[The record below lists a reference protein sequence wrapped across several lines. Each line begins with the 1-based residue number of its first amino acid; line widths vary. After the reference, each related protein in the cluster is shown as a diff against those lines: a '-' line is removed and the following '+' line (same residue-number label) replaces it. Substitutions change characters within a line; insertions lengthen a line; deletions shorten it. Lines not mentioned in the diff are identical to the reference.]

1 VARDIVINEISDK
14 LNRVSNN
21 VSPDLIVIDKN
32 SSKSLKQK
40 QNQSLE
46 QIDETKNSE
55 QIGQAAACK

>member
-1 VARDIVINEISDK
+1 
-14 LNRVSNN
+14 VS
-21 VSPDLIVIDKN
+21 DLIVTDEN

-55 QIGQAAACK
+55 QIEQAAAYNLRNRELNTPKRAL